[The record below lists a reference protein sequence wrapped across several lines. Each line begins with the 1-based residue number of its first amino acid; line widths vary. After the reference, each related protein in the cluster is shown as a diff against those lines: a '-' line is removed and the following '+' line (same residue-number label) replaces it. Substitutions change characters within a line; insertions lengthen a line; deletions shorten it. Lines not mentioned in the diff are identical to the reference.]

1 VGIVSDESAE
11 SVNSVEA
18 VTFREFRRSDRR
30 YLEDLLYDLWLDN
43 ILKNNTE
50 ITHGEDFAG
59 LSKVKGLVARDYLLI
74 FLKHSSYSVTAMDSS
89 GIPCGYLLGRCTP
102 RSHRSLRSR
111 YRDAILSLSA
121 SLRQYIDG
129 VLLRT
134 SKYGR
139 IYLEHR
145 RDTQRALSTLERSV
159 PADCEGEL
167 ILFAVSG
174 DLRGKGIGSQLIAY
188 FQDYLRRNGCGR
200 YYLCADDYCNTG
212 YYEKHGYM
220 RVASTDVDYKD
231 GRKGM
236 RFHLYVRDL

>member
-1 VGIVSDESAE
+1 MGIVSDESAE
-11 SVNSVEA
+11 SVNSVET
-18 VTFREFRRSDRR
+18 VTLREFRRSDRKN
-30 YLEDLLYDLWLDN
+30 LEDLLYDLWLDN
-43 ILKNNTE
+43 ILKNNTK
-50 ITHGEDFAG
+50 ITHGEDFSG
-59 LSKVKGLVARDYLLI
+59 LSKVKEHIARDYLLI

-89 GIPCGYLLGRCTP
+89 GIPCGYLLGRCNP
-102 RSHRSLRSR
+102 RSQRSLKSG
-111 YRDAILSLSA
+111 YHDAIRSLAA
-121 SLRQYIDG
+121 SLRQYLDG
-129 VLLRT
+129 IILKT
-134 SKYGR
+134 NKYGR

-145 RDTQRALSTLERSV
+145 RDTQLALSTLERSV

-174 DLRGKGIGSQLIAY
+174 NLRGKGIGSQLIAY

-220 RVASTDVDYKD
+220 RAASTDVDYKD

-236 RFHLYVRDL
+236 KFHLYVRDL